1 MANSTAIDPL
11 NNPYFGTASGIRGD
25 TSSGGSLGS
34 GNGWGF
40 YDWTGVP
47 GAESFITG
55 GGGSGDSYQDQGIDP
70 QALTNWLSQNGYSL
84 REAVQG
90 EEAIRYLQDANGN
103 IIGAPQSYS
112 LEDEKFW
119 TGALLASAVTGSAI
133 AGWAGAGAGA
143 SETAALG
150 SAEKAALYG
159 SQGYGAGMTGAEVAA
174 YDAALAGGTSSAAG
188 GSGGY
193 LGSWGGWGADFGELG
208 SMLTTTTAGTGG
220 ASGGTAST
228 SGLSPRGSALVKG
241 GAGLASTYMQG
252 QAAQDAAAAQQAAA
266 QAGQTQAQQ
275 MYAQLM
281 QSLQPYLSDGT
292 SALTA
297 QGNLLGLNGNPAQQT
312 AINELQA
319 SPQFTSA
326 LKLGENRILANASA
340 TGGLRGGNTQAALAQ
355 FSPQL
360 LSATINDQLTRLSGV
375 TGQGLSA
382 TGMGGTAGQ
391 NTSSLVAQL
400 LQTGGAAAAG
410 GALAQGQTNAGYVNA
425 LMGAIGYFTGGGF

>member
-1 MANSTAIDPL
+1 MTTIIDPHTGQPVQWNGL
-11 NNPYFGTASGIRGD
+11 VDYNQVRGYEQLLQGAGLWNDSWVNSQDWMNMDRASQVAANDQFESSSLAALGGYQVGSSRNGYTVTDYLLDPQGNVVGQRDRYDQGDSFHSDDYAKMAAVIAAGLGTAYTMGD
-25 TSSGGSLGS
+25 LALVGSAAAGGGTAGAAGATSAGAGGATAG
-34 GNGWGF
+34 
-40 YDWTGVP
+40 T
-47 GAESFITG
+47 AAA
-55 GGGSGDSYQDQGIDP
+55 GGGSVAGSGFT
-70 QALTNWLSQNGYSL
+70 ATGTGLG
-84 REAVQG
+84 G
-90 EEAIRYLQDANGN
+90 
-103 IIGAPQSYS
+103 
-112 LEDEKFW
+112 
-119 TGALLASAVTGSAI
+119 TGAGLSVGSGATLGGSA
-133 AGWAGAGAGA
+133 
-143 SETAALG
+143 
-150 SAEKAALYG
+150 
-159 SQGYGAGMTGAEVAA
+159 
-174 YDAALAGGTSSAAG
+174 AAG
-188 GSGGY
+188 GGT
-193 LGSWGGWGADFGELG
+193 A
-208 SMLTTTTAGTGG
+208 AGTG
-220 ASGGTAST
+220 AAAAGGGSSLT
-228 SGLSPRGSALVKG
+228 SALVRG
-241 GAGLASTYMQG
+241 GAGLLSTYMQG
-252 QAAQDAAAAQQAAA
+252 NAAQDAAAAQQAAA

-281 QSLQPYLSDGT
+281 QSLQPYLSAGT

-297 QGNLLGLNGNPAQQT
+297 QGNLQGLNGNPAQQT

-319 SPQFTSA
+319 SPQFQSA

-425 LMGAIGYFTGGGF
+425 LMGAIGYYTGGGF

>member
-1 MANSTAIDPL
+1 MTTAAVPWWMANSTAIDPL

-112 LEDEKFW
+112 LEDDKFW
-119 TGALLASAVTGSAI
+119 TGALLASALAGSAI

-143 SETAALG
+143 EAGLG
-150 SAEKAALYG
+150 
-159 SQGYGAGMTGAEVAA
+159 GAGVDVGMGVGAS
-174 YDAALAGGTSSAAG
+174 DATVGAAGGASSAAG

-228 SGLSPRGSALVKG
+228 SGLSPLGSALVKG

-252 QAAQDAAAAQQAAA
+252 QAAQDASAAQQAAA

-281 QSLQPYLSDGT
+281 QSLQPYLSAGT

-326 LKLGENRILANASA
+326 LKLGETRILANASA

-375 TGQGLSA
+375 TTQGLNA
-382 TGMGGTAGQ
+382 TGMGGNANQ
-391 NTSSLVAQL
+391 ATSSLVARL
-400 LQTGGAAAAG
+400 LESGGAAQAG
-410 GALAQGQTNAGYVNA
+410 GELAQGKTNAGYVSDVMKA
-425 LMGAIGYFTGGGF
+425 LGYYYGF

>member
-1 MANSTAIDPL
+1 MTTTAVPWWMANSTAIDPL

-143 SETAALG
+143 EAGLG
-150 SAEKAALYG
+150 
-159 SQGYGAGMTGAEVAA
+159 GAGASAGSGA
-174 YDAALAGGTSSAAG
+174 TAAG
-188 GSGGY
+188 GGSVAGSGFTATGTG
-193 LGSWGGWGADFGELG
+193 LGGTGAGLSVGSGATLGGSAAAGGGTA
-208 SMLTTTTAGTGG
+208 AGTG
-220 ASGGTAST
+220 AAAAGGGSSLT
-228 SGLSPRGSALVKG
+228 SALVRG
-241 GAGLASTYMQG
+241 GAGLLSTYMQG
-252 QAAQDAAAAQQAAA
+252 NAAQDAAAAQQAAA

-281 QSLQPYLSDGT
+281 QSLQPYLSAGT

-297 QGNLLGLNGNPAQQT
+297 QGNLQGLNGNPAQQT

-319 SPQFTSA
+319 SPQFQSA